1 MQDRIGRLENLILAL
16 MRGTGNAEVSG
27 VTTATTVAQ
36 TGTIRSTPHSE
47 ILGQDKEAM
56 THAHDVD
63 SNADSSLASS
73 LGYLDINLDKGK
85 SKYIGQE
92 HWHTVLSEISEV
104 KAYFAN
110 HEEIENIHERVGMS
124 TPASAREGL
133 TFLTGGVPPATGVEL
148 RAELPPMST
157 VLTLC
162 SRYFNSPDNLVII
175 VHPPTFHQQLQR
187 TGKIRPK
194 HLSCD

>member
-16 MRGTGNAEVSG
+16 MDGTGNAEVSG
-27 VTTATTVAQ
+27 STLTQ
-36 TGTIRSTPHSE
+36 TETIRSTPHSE
-47 ILGQDKEAM
+47 LFDQDKEPT

-73 LGYLDINLDKGK
+73 LGYLDINLDKGR

-110 HEEIENIHERVGMS
+110 HKEVENSHERVSMS
-124 TPASAREGL
+124 TPTSAREGL
-133 TFLTGGVPPATGVEL
+133 TFLLGVVPPATGVEL

-162 SRYFNSPDNLVII
+162 SRYFNSPDNLVVI
-175 VHPPTFHQQLQR
+175 VHPRHFTSNCNV

-194 HLSCD
+194 HLSCG